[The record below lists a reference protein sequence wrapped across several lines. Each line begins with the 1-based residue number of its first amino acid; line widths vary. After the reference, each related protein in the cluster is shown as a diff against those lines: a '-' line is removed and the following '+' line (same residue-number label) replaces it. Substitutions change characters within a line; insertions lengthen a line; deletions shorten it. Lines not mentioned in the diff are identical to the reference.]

1 MALNLS
7 SIFKAYPLSF
17 NIKKPLQRD
26 VAGATFLGCTLLM
39 VGDKKSLAVNFLYTP
54 KKARISL

>member
-1 MALNLS
+1 MLRRFIL
-7 SIFKAYPLSF
+7 
-17 NIKKPLQRD
+17 PLQSMHEL
-26 VAGATFLGCTLLM
+26 GFSFYLGCTLLM